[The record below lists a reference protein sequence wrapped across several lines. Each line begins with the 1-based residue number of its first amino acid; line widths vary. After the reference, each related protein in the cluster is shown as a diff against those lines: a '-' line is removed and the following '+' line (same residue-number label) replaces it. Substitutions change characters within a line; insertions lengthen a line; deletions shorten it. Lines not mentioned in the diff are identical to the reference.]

1 MSGTEALDFDV
12 TGLAATTV
20 VTVRALWEEMGL
32 PSDEQD
38 SLLAGLVQSARGVF
52 SKFSEEQAAEKQQI
66 IDFIT
71 SSREKCTSMAKA
83 MHLQEEEVR
92 LRLCAMHWG
101 A

>member
-66 IDFIT
+66 IDFII
-71 SSREKCTSMAKA
+71 SSRDKCTSMAKA